1 MLERAKPGEIH
12 VGMFDKAPPGSALN
26 RRLHLWPVDGVAA
39 GAAGAEATAVAGS
52 DDHFVTAQFLAG
64 GSIENLDL
72 NALRTCCGLVCH
84 VTLPRLQTK
93 KNW

>member
-12 VGMFDKAPPGSALN
+12 VEVFDKALPDSAVS
-26 RRLHLWPVDGVAA
+26 RRLHLWPFDGREAA
-39 GAAGAEATAVAGS
+39 GAAGAEATAHAGS
-52 DDHFVTAQFLAG
+52 NDHLVTAQLLAG

-84 VTLPRLQTK
+84 VTLHRLQ
-93 KNW
+93 N